1 MVLDDFLKSSN
12 VNYKKIKFKED
23 SFFYFEHEDIPDV
36 RVLMTSGLSQLKMDV
51 HEKHVGEEFAELY
64 FLLPV
69 YWQEEDL
76 YKEENEWVFTCL
88 SKIKNHIET
97 NNAWVGHGHTFS
109 FKNAEVFFLNSSIPT
124 HFMIT
129 RPIELKELLKPIQS
143 EKQVIHFLALF
154 PIYKNE
160 LSYKEARGTFKL
172 EEKLRQSQITEKM
185 DGYRETV
192 IKSRFSRL
200 FKK

>member
-1 MVLDDFLKSSN
+1 MVIDDFLKSSN
-12 VNYKKIKFKED
+12 VNYKKIKNKED
-23 SFFYFEHEDIPDV
+23 SFFYFEHQDIPDL

-88 SKIKNHIET
+88 TKIKNHIET

-143 EKQVIHFLALF
+143 EKKVIHFLALF

>member
-12 VNYKKIKFKED
+12 VNYKKIKNKED
-23 SFFYFEHEDIPDV
+23 SFFYFEHQDIPDL

-124 HFMIT
+124 QFMIT

-172 EEKLRQSQITEKM
+172 EEKLRQCQITEKM

-200 FKK
+200 FRK

>member
-12 VNYKKIKFKED
+12 VNYKKIKYKED

-64 FLLPV
+64 FFLPV
-69 YWQEEDL
+69 YWQEEDM

-88 SKIKNHIET
+88 TKIKNHIET

-172 EEKLRQSQITEKM
+172 EEKFRQSQITEKM